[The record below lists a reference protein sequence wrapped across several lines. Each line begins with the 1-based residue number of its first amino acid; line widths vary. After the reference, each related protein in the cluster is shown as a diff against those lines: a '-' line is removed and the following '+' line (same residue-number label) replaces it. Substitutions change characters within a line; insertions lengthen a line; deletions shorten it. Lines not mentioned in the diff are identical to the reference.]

1 MLRVKF
7 KNNMIINFLKNNF
20 YEFWIA
26 LRYTRLK
33 SRNFI
38 SFISLTSVI
47 GITLGV
53 MALIVVLS
61 VMNGF
66 KSELQS
72 KILSVASD
80 IEVVK
85 IGENLKDWRQLK
97 SNLDD
102 LENISAIAPFTNNQ
116 AMLSL
121 GKYNRGVIVR
131 GIDPSL
137 EPKVSDLNL
146 KIKEGGDFNLLK
158 NKYEIL
164 IGSDIARYFGLSI
177 GDKISLISSQA
188 NYSPIGM
195 LPRLKQFKIKG
206 IFEVG
211 MYEYDAGLV
220 LIHLNDAQTLF
231 QMDTFVS
238 GLRVKLKDLNQTR
251 KTAFLMTETFDS
263 LDNFVVTDWTR
274 QHANL
279 FAAIQMEKKV
289 MFIILTLIV
298 AVAAFNIISTL
309 VMGVTEKK
317 SDIAILRTLGATK
330 KSILLVFIWQ
340 GILIGI
346 VGTFL
351 GILLG
356 TLISLNID
364 VIIPFIESLFEVQF
378 LSKEIYYISVV
389 PSKLLLNDVIFIG
402 SMSLFL
408 SIIATIYPSIRATK
422 IEPAT
427 ALKYE

>member
-1 MLRVKF
+1 
-7 KNNMIINFLKNNF
+7 
-20 YEFWIA
+20 
-26 LRYTRLK
+26 
-33 SRNFI
+33 
-38 SFISLTSVI
+38 
-47 GITLGV
+47 
-53 MALIVVLS
+53 
-61 VMNGF
+61 
-66 KSELQS
+66 
-72 KILSVASD
+72 
-80 IEVVK
+80 
-85 IGENLKDWRQLK
+85 
-97 SNLDD
+97 
-102 LENISAIAPFTNNQ
+102 
-116 AMLSL
+116 
-121 GKYNRGVIVR
+121 
-131 GIDPSL
+131 
-137 EPKVSDLNL
+137 
-146 KIKEGGDFNLLK
+146 
-158 NKYEIL
+158 
-164 IGSDIARYFGLSI
+164 
-177 GDKISLISSQA
+177 
-188 NYSPIGM
+188 
-195 LPRLKQFKIKG
+195 
-206 IFEVG
+206 
-211 MYEYDAGLV
+211 
-220 LIHLNDAQTLF
+220 
-231 QMDTFVS
+231 MDTFVS

>member
-7 KNNMIINFLKNNF
+7 KNNMNKNFLKNNF

-38 SFISLTSVI
+38 SFISLTSII

-53 MALIVVLS
+53 MALIIVLS

-80 IEVVK
+80 VEVVK
-85 IGENLKDWRQLK
+85 IGGNLENWRQLQ
-97 SNLDD
+97 SNLER

-121 GKYNRGVIVR
+121 GKYNRGVVVR
-131 GIDPSL
+131 GIEPSL
-137 EPKVSDLNL
+137 EHKVSDLNL
-146 KIKEGGDFNLLK
+146 KIKQGEFNLIQ

-164 IGSDIARYFGLSI
+164 VGADIARYFGLSV

-188 NYSPIGM
+188 NYSPVGM

-231 QMDTFVS
+231 QMNKLIS
-238 GLRVKLKDLNQTR
+238 GLRVKLNDLNQTR
-251 KTAFLMTETFDS
+251 KTALLMSSTFKNS
-263 LDNFVVTDWTR
+263 DNLAVTDWTR

-298 AVAAFNIISTL
+298 AVAAFNIVSTL

-330 KSILLVFIWQ
+330 KSILFIFMWQ

-351 GILLG
+351 GILMG
-356 TLISLNID
+356 TVISLNID
-364 VIIPFIESLFEVQF
+364 IIVPFIESLFGVQF
-378 LSKEIYYISVV
+378 LSKDIYYISVL
-389 PSKLLLNDVIFIG
+389 PSKLLLSDVIFIG

-427 ALKYE
+427 TLKYE

>member
-1 MLRVKF
+1 
-7 KNNMIINFLKNNF
+7 MIKNFLKNNL

-26 LRYTRLK
+26 SRYTHLK
-33 SRNFI
+33 NKNFI

-47 GITLGV
+47 GISLGV

-66 KSELQS
+66 RSELQN

-80 IEVVK
+80 IEVIK
-85 IGENLKDWRQLK
+85 LGGNLKNWERLK
-97 SNLDD
+97 SDLKK
-102 LENISAIAPFTNNQ
+102 LENISDIAPYTNNQ

-131 GIDPSL
+131 GIDPNL

-146 KIKEGGDFNLLK
+146 KIKDGEFNL
-158 NKYEIL
+158 NQSKYEIL
-164 IGSDIARYFGLSI
+164 IGVDIARYFGLKV
-177 GDKISLISSQA
+177 GDKVSLISSQA
-188 NYSPIGM
+188 NYSPVGM
-195 LPRLKQFKIKG
+195 LPRLKQFRIKG

-220 LIHLNDAQTLF
+220 LIHLKDAQKMF
-231 QMDTFVS
+231 QMQELVS

-251 KTAFLMTETFDS
+251 KTTSTLVETVNRFDN
-263 LDNFVVTDWTR
+263 LVVTDWTR

-289 MFIILTLIV
+289 MSIILTLII
-298 AVAAFNIISTL
+298 AVAAFNIVSTL

-317 SDIAILRTLGATK
+317 SDIAILRTLGATQ
-330 KSILLVFIWQ
+330 KSILLIFMWQ

-346 VGTFL
+346 IGTFL
-351 GILLG
+351 GILAG
-356 TLISLNID
+356 VSVSLNID
-364 VIIPFIESLFEVQF
+364 VIVPFFEELFGVQF
-378 LSKEIYYISVV
+378 LSKDIYYISVL
-389 PSKLLLNDVIFIG
+389 PSKLLLSDVFFIG
-402 SMSLFL
+402 FMSLFL
-408 SIIATIYPSIRATK
+408 SIIATIYPSFRASK
-422 IEPAT
+422 IDPAT